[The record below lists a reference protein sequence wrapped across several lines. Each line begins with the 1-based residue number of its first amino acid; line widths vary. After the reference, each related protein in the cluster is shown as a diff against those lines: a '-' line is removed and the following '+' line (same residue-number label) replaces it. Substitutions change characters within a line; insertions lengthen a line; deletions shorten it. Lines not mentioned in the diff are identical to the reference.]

1 MEEHGILDRLKTGW
15 ASAHVG
21 SNPTAG
27 TVNGSSLLAPRWR
40 TRHTA
45 FEASLRGPSRMAPMA
60 AADTTGRTRPG
71 SRPPTPANI
80 CLPSAG
86 PETYTSRPMRIDRS
100 MTELGGRL
108 SRARAD
114 LRILDE
120 QLLFQLDVLEEAK
133 TRMLVSET
141 PVADREFRIAR
152 DDYNRLERQRSEAF
166 ERIAELQREQ
176 DRLLDGLL
184 NA

>member
-1 MEEHGILDRLKTGW
+1 
-15 ASAHVG
+15 
-21 SNPTAG
+21 
-27 TVNGSSLLAPRWR
+27 
-40 TRHTA
+40 
-45 FEASLRGPSRMAPMA
+45 
-60 AADTTGRTRPG
+60 
-71 SRPPTPANI
+71 
-80 CLPSAG
+80 
-86 PETYTSRPMRIDRS
+86 MRIDRS